1 MTRSALPAPEDRRG
15 PPDMRGQRLLGFT
28 GQSYDE
34 ASRTIQAVLSVGTRV
49 KRWFGF
55 EQLSMDPASI
65 DLSRVQ
71 LGQVRFLDSHN
82 AYEIDAVLGVVTAAA
97 VDGGGS
103 LNGSIRLAETPR
115 GEQAAGMSSR
125 GEVTGLSIGYQ
136 VKTWRLV
143 EVDAADNEVWEAAQ
157 WELLEVSL
165 VSVPADPAAGVR
177 TAVPLPGAAQEDAD
191 MNRTMPGGGAPAPQ
205 AAPNPVAVQTAVSE
219 IRAAPAT
226 APAADPAPAAAP
238 ALSAP
243 AAERMTAIEALDFA
257 ADASSLGVEAAAAR
271 AMVETMTP
279 PDARAALLRAAA
291 DRQRAT
297 APPPTIRGPI
307 QISRDE
313 RDTARAAMAEAL
325 LHRHSDA
332 NQLTDLGREYRG
344 LTLLEMVRMNLE
356 RNGHRTA
363 GMGKREVADMALRA
377 QSTSDFPNVITNV
390 ANRTLRNSYEGTAST
405 FKPWMRK
412 VSAPDFKPIS
422 RVQLGG
428 APSFL
433 QVPEGGEFK
442 MGAIGDG
449 REVYSLATYGRRFVI
464 TRQTIINDDLDAFS
478 RIPGLFGRAAADFE
492 SDAAYAPLLA
502 NPNMADGNALF
513 SAAHGNV
520 AGAGAPISETTVIEA
535 ETGMSNQVGIEGRL
549 IGVQP
554 AWLITGVKNKVPA
567 QKLVTGVQATAT
579 GNVNVYANA
588 FSVVSEARL
597 NARAGPERWF
607 MAADYN
613 QVDTFEYAYLD
624 GDDGVFLEERLGYE
638 VDGLEYKAR
647 LDFGV
652 KAIDWRGL
660 WMNPGT

>member
-1 MTRSALPAPEDRRG
+1 ML
-15 PPDMRGQRLLGFT
+15 Q
-28 GQSYDE
+28 
-34 ASRTIQAVLSVGTRV
+34 I
-49 KRWFGF
+49 
-55 EQLSMDPASI
+55 
-65 DLSRVQ
+65 
-71 LGQVRFLDSHN
+71 
-82 AYEIDAVLGVVTAAA
+82 
-97 VDGGGS
+97 
-103 LNGSIRLAETPR
+103 
-115 GEQAAGMSSR
+115 
-125 GEVTGLSIGYQ
+125 
-136 VKTWRLV
+136 
-143 EVDAADNEVWEAAQ
+143 
-157 WELLEVSL
+157 
-165 VSVPADPAAGVR
+165 
-177 TAVPLPGAAQEDAD
+177 
-191 MNRTMPGGGAPAPQ
+191 
-205 AAPNPVAVQTAVSE
+205 
-219 IRAAPAT
+219 
-226 APAADPAPAAAP
+226 
-238 ALSAP
+238 
-243 AAERMTAIEALDFA
+243 
-257 ADASSLGVEAAAAR
+257 
-271 AMVETMTP
+271 
-279 PDARAALLRAAA
+279 AA

>member
-115 GEQAAGMSSR
+115 GEQAAGMISR

>member
-115 GEQAAGMSSR
+115 GEQAAGMISR

-464 TRQTIINDDLDAFS
+464 TRQTIIHDDLDAFS